1 MASANARLAGL
12 AAWVDDFI
20 ESVATFCN
28 TARVHQPTWRLG
40 RFSVRATWVQVIL
53 KPDLVYSV

>member
-1 MASANARLAGL
+1 MVSANARLAGL

-40 RFSVRATWVQVIL
+40 EIFSQSHLGSSDPET
-53 KPDLVYSV
+53 